1 MFFLSEALSSQMAI
15 LNCDSFIMRSLPN
28 SSFPFTRS
36 TKNPKVFLKG
46 ILINKKKN
54 VKQKSRK
61 VKIIIFKQKNW
72 PLNKFLLFVSGIQC
86 NLYIEEIFRKGG
98 QRPCSYCIL
107 IGAGYGT
114 GCGGN
119 HKATVNFLK
128 KEIHRFSCLRD
139 KRMISKERRSLAYGW
154 LSERSSSGLVREM
167 PIEKGKLRFR
177 VKKGIIKWIWV

>member
-1 MFFLSEALSSQMAI
+1 MFSLSEALSSQIAI

-36 TKNPKVFLKG
+36 TKNPKVFLKS

-61 VKIIIFKQKNW
+61 VKIINFKQKNW
-72 PLNKFLLFVSGIQC
+72 SLNKFLLFMSGIQS
-86 NLYIEEIFRKGG
+86 NLYIEEMFRKGG

-139 KRMISKERRSLAYGW
+139 KRKERQSLAYGW
-154 LSERSSSGLVREM
+154 LSERSSSGLVREV
-167 PIEKGKLRFR
+167 PIEKGKLRFLL
-177 VKKGIIKWIWV
+177 KKGIIK